1 MQVATNEW
9 KRFEIEERKA
19 PIAFTN
25 IRRDFFQFNICYL
38 QGSVHI
44 LPSAQ
49 GIFNTAKNWYFWLR
63 WRS

>member
-25 IRRDFFQFNICYL
+25 IRRDFFQLNICYL

-44 LPSAQ
+44 LLHREFLTQPRI
-49 GIFNTAKNWYFWLR
+49 GIFG
-63 WRS
+63 